1 MLKEFVMQ
9 LIAPESNFSR
19 ISPFM
24 RTIRTNFQMIFPSV
38 SKSISTLLLI
48 AILAFGGRLNAAN
61 FPERP
66 SPARLVNDFA
76 KILSDADG
84 QQLEAKLVA
93 YDDSTSTQIAIVTLK
108 DLAGMDISGYAIE
121 LAGKW
126 EIGQKGKDNGI
137 LILVSMANPRGIFIA
152 TGYGIEQYVPDVIAK
167 RIIEEHILPRFKNE
181 DYYGGLEIGTSDLI
195 ELLSGTFKGFEK
207 QKKSKGIPPLVI
219 LIIIIGIVIIIS
231 RFNKGGMNNRGYT
244 RTFGGPFFG
253 GLGAGGFGGGSSGGG
268 GFGGFG
274 GGGFGGGGAGGN
286 W

>member
-1 MLKEFVMQ
+1 M
-9 LIAPESNFSR
+9 
-19 ISPFM
+19 
-24 RTIRTNFQMIFPSV
+24 NFQMISPSV
-38 SKSISTLLLI
+38 SRSISTLLVV
-48 AILAFGGRLNAAN
+48 AFLALGGELFADV

-66 SPARLVNDFA
+66 SPPRLVNDFA
-76 KILSDADG
+76 KILSDADA
-84 QQLEAKLVA
+84 QQLESKLVA
-93 YDDSTSTQIAIVTLK
+93 YDDSTSTQIAIVTIK

-137 LILVSMANPRGIFIA
+137 LILVSMGNPRGIFIA

-181 DYYGGLEIGTSDLI
+181 DYYGGLDIGTTDLFQ
-195 ELLSGTFKGFEK
+195 LLSGTFKGFEK
-207 QKKSKGIPPLVI
+207 QKKSKGIPPLAI
-219 LIIIIGIVIIIS
+219 LIIIIIIVILIS

-244 RTFGGPFFG
+244 RTFGAPFFG
-253 GLGAGGFGGGSSGGG
+253 GLGAGGFGGSSPGGG

-274 GGGFGGGGAGGN
+274 GGGFGGGGAGGD